1 MLRVRIK
8 SDSSV
13 LMTHETLLNELWAT
27 TLTRLGGTASIAAS
41 ARETRAFLRPREIT
55 SAVDLLRII
64 LAYCLGGMGLRTTS
78 AWAASIGLADLS
90 NVALL
95 GRLRKS
101 SAWMERLVA
110 TLLAADAGAAAH
122 GRTVRLLD
130 ATTVRKAGVD
140 ARKNG
145 RLWRIHAAFDLPSER
160 FSFFELTDE
169 KGAEHF
175 DRVPVTPGE
184 IRIGDRGYCRAG
196 KLAQVCAQGADII
209 VRAGWNSARWLD
221 EQGQPLDL
229 IAVLKGAGK
238 EGRLDRRIGM
248 WRGTSAPLPVRLVA
262 FRKPD
267 PESEASRTKVRR
279 EAAKEGHQIASE
291 TLVAA
296 EWVLLLTSL
305 PADTFSAED
314 VGELY
319 RARWRIEMAFKRL
332 KSLVG
337 LAGPPGE
344 DPQVAKTW
352 ILAHLL
358 LILLLEPHTA
368 VVEDSPRSADS
379 RLAA

>member
-1 MLRVRIK
+1 
-8 SDSSV
+8 
-13 LMTHETLLNELWAT
+13 MTHDTLLNELWAT
-27 TLTRLGGTASIAAS
+27 TLTRLGGAASIAAA
-41 ARETRAFLRPREIT
+41 ARETRAFLRPREIK
-55 SAVDLLRII
+55 SATDLLRII

-78 AWAASIGLADLS
+78 AWAASVGLADLS

-110 TLLAADAGAAAH
+110 TLLAANVGASAH

-130 ATTVRKAGVD
+130 ATTVRKAGLD
-140 ARKNG
+140 ARQNG
-145 RLWRIHAAFDLPSER
+145 RLWRVHAAFDLPTER

-169 KGAEHF
+169 KGAEFF

-184 IRIGDRGYCRAG
+184 IRIGDRGYCRVAG
-196 KLAQVCAQGADII
+196 LAAVRAQGADII

-221 EQGQPLDL
+221 EKGQPLDL
-229 IAVLKGAGK
+229 MAVLKGAEK
-238 EGRLDRRIGM
+238 IGRIDRKIGM
-248 WRGTSAPLPVRLVA
+248 WRRKSAPLYLRLVA

-267 PESEASRTKVRR
+267 AEIEASRSKVRR
-279 EAAKEGHQIASE
+279 EAAKEGHQIASQ

-305 PADTFSAED
+305 PADPFTDED
-314 VGELY
+314 IGDLY

-332 KSLVG
+332 KSLIG

-344 DPQVAKTW
+344 DPQAAKTW

-368 VVEDSPRSADS
+368 VVEDSPRAEQAH
-379 RLAA
+379 LAA